1 MTATKPPSRPPIP
14 RLAVRAARG
23 AAVTFGGQAARII
36 IQLASVIVL
45 ARLLDSRD
53 YGLFAMVLTV
63 VGVGEIFRDFGL
75 SSAAIQAVDLSRKQ
89 RDNLFWINS
98 AIGVA
103 LAVIVY
109 FGAGLIAAIYR
120 QPDLIPIAQ
129 VLCITFIFNG
139 AATQF
144 RADLN
149 RGLRFSVL
157 AATDITAPFIGLAVA
172 IVTALFG
179 WGYWALVAQQMVQS
193 VVLLLLLASAAR
205 WLPGLP
211 HWNTPMGGLLKFGW
225 NLVATQLVG
234 YLSNNLDSFIIGVRF
249 GAIPLG
255 IYNRGYQILMTPLGQ
270 LRAPTTT
277 VALPILTRLKSD
289 PSRFNDFI
297 TRGQLAL
304 GYTLVAG
311 LGLVAA
317 AADPITSIFLGHQWM
332 GAAPV
337 LRLLAIAG
345 VFQTLAYVGYWT
357 YLARALTGQLFR
369 YTLVS
374 AGIKMLCVGVG
385 SQWGIVGVAA
395 GYVVCMAVEW
405 PLSLWW
411 LSRITDFPGRQLAIG
426 ALRIITLT
434 GTASLAGAAAVY
446 GSSAFGAFAQVG
458 GATLATVV
466 IYALAITVVP
476 SVRSDVSKVL
486 HIVRMVP
493 RTRRNG

>member
-1 MTATKPPSRPPIP
+1 MTSTKPPAQPPV

-23 AAVTFGGQAARII
+23 AAVTFGGQAARIV
-36 IQLASVIVL
+36 IQLASVIIL

-75 SSAAIQAVDLSRKQ
+75 SSAAIQATVLTRQQ

-98 AIGVA
+98 AIGMA
-103 LAVIVY
+103 LAVVVY
-109 FGAGLIAAIYR
+109 FGAGLIAAVYR
-120 QPDLIPIAQ
+120 QPELVPIAQ

-149 RGLRFSVL
+149 RSLKFSTL
-157 AATDITAPFIGLAVA
+157 AATDVIAPFIGLTIA
-172 IVTALFG
+172 IVTAVLG

-193 VVLLLLLASAAR
+193 VVLLALLAVAAR

-211 HWNTPMGGLLKFGW
+211 HRKTPMGGLLKFGW

-249 GAIPLG
+249 GAAPLG
-255 IYNRGYQILMTPLGQ
+255 LYNRGYQILMTPLGQ

-277 VALPILTRLKSD
+277 VALPVLTRLKSD
-289 PSRFNDFI
+289 AARFDEFI

-304 GYTLVAG
+304 GYSLVAG
-311 LGLVAA
+311 LGIVVAA
-317 AADPITSIFLGHQWM
+317 AEPITSIFLGQQWM
-332 GAAPV
+332 GAAPI

-345 VFQTLAYVGYWT
+345 IFQTLAYVGYWT
-357 YLARALTGQLFR
+357 YLARALTGELFR

-374 AGIKMLCVGVG
+374 AGIKIVCVAVG

-411 LSRITDFPGRQLAIG
+411 LSRRTSFPGRRLAIG

-434 GTASLAGAAAVY
+434 GIAAIAGAVAVWAAAALGSFAQLGAAVLAAAVIY
-446 GSSAFGAFAQVG
+446 
-458 GATLATVV
+458 LA
-466 IYALAITVVP
+466 AILLVR
-476 SVRSDVSKVL
+476 SVRVDVNKVL
-486 HIVRMVP
+486 HVVRMIP
-493 RTRRNG
+493 RARRSI